1 MKLFPLTFVFMSSM
15 TALAFTLPHSAFDFL
30 KGPKAELESS
40 GSGPN
45 EPVQGVVRV
54 FPLDPRSLAHSG
66 FLRRG
71 PSARRGPSLSPRMP
85 FPAFLSQGRPGPAPA
100 SKALVSPL
108 HHLQPKSETEVKKK
122 QGLQMWQKAVSKGDL
137 MPVSLPASLKEG
149 KQSCS
154 GVPFT
159 QRVTAAGCSAV
170 TVHNKLCFG
179 QCSSLFVPSEAPL
192 GTGMG
197 LLHHR
202 GPCSRCAPS
211 KAHAVVLPLLC
222 GARVQEKRVLVVEE
236 CKCETGREEKAAQ
249 NAASGRL

>member
-1 MKLFPLTFVFMSSM
+1 MLFPLTFVFMSSM

-71 PSARRGPSLSPRMP
+71 PGARRGPSLSPRMP

-159 QRVTAAGCSAV
+159 QVPHCLNHLIFQNFLFLFAK
-170 TVHNKLCFG
+170 HNDTNNIERLDNEPV
-179 QCSSLFVPSEAPL
+179 SSLRKL
-192 GTGMG
+192 G
-197 LLHHR
+197 
-202 GPCSRCAPS
+202 
-211 KAHAVVLPLLC
+211 
-222 GARVQEKRVLVVEE
+222 
-236 CKCETGREEKAAQ
+236 
-249 NAASGRL
+249 